1 MVTKFKPMKGDDA
14 DLSRLVF
21 PYMVTPKYDGHR
33 CLIKDGVALTS
44 ALKPFPNQYIQG
56 YFSVGKW
63 DGLDGELIVGSP
75 THEDVFRTTSCG
87 VRAAGGT
94 PDFTLYVFDIHD
106 LPELEALARW
116 KQLAHLHNR
125 GYFADSRVV
134 LAPMHFI
141 TRLEDLLDLE
151 ASYLAMG
158 YEGLMLRSPGSPY
171 KHGRSTVKENYLLKL
186 KRFVDFEAEIIGF
199 VEQMENT
206 NEAKTNNLGRKQRSS
221 AKAGKVGKGTLG
233 AFQLRAING
242 RYEGVEFECGTG
254 RGLTDVMR
262 QKIWDRRDD
271 YLGRVV
277 TLHSQDVGGYD
288 KPRIPVFKGFRDRD
302 EVA

>member
-33 CLIKDGVALTS
+33 CLIKDGVAFTS
-44 ALKPFPNQYIQG
+44 ALKPFPNKYIQG
-56 YFSVGKW
+56 YFSNGNW

-75 THEDVFRTTSCG
+75 THEDVFRTTSRG
-87 VRAAGGT
+87 VRAVGGT
-94 PDFTLYVFDIHD
+94 PDFTLYVFDHWAH
-106 LPELEALARW
+106 PGSAEERWRRLA
-116 KQLAHLHNR
+116 QMHNL
-125 GYFADSRVV
+125 GEFEESRLV

-141 TRLEDLLDLE
+141 TRLEDLLELE
-151 ASYLAMG
+151 ANYLAMG

-254 RGLTDVMR
+254 RGLTDALR
-262 QKIWDRRDD
+262 QKIWGRRDD